1 MNTTMAKQMCLPKAF
16 LIADLVPFEPRH
28 YDYWEDDEGYEQREL
43 DNYDTY
49 TRKADICRM
58 AIERNKPVYYFR
70 RHESS
75 ALEDKNYINHNYKDR
90 FGIVARMYRRRVL
103 VMSKKI
109 AKELYDYKKEKID
122 LALKKEYNTNL
133 DSMSW
138 TFEDVEVVQ
147 ERLATLPSIFR
158 ERN

>member
-1 MNTTMAKQMCLPKAF
+1 
-16 LIADLVPFEPRH
+16 
-28 YDYWEDDEGYEQREL
+28 
-43 DNYDTY
+43 
-49 TRKADICRM
+49 
-58 AIERNKPVYYFR
+58 
-70 RHESS
+70 
-75 ALEDKNYINHNYKDR
+75 
-90 FGIVARMYRRRVL
+90 
-103 VMSKKI
+103 
-109 AKELYDYKKEKID
+109 

>member
-1 MNTTMAKQMCLPKAF
+1 MSGELNLPKAF
-16 LIADLVPFEPRH
+16 LVADLVPFEPRH
-28 YDYWEDDEGYEQREL
+28 YDCWEDDEGYEQREL

-70 RHESS
+70 RHKSS

>member
-1 MNTTMAKQMCLPKAF
+1 MAKQMCLPKAF